1 VQSWAPTLLEPLA
14 QDLGNGTSQ
23 LVACGL
29 KGQTVTQRPG
39 FKQLT
44 TRLPVDVAARRA
56 GPRAP
61 PARLAHTPTPSAPL
75 RPPLLSL
82 SDDLMQSQSPAP
94 AQEPATHIHMLRAR
108 ARQR

>member
-1 VQSWAPTLLEPLA
+1 MLYYQPGVKARAPTLLRLLA

-61 PARLAHTPTPSAPL
+61 PARLAHTPKPSAL
-75 RPPLLSL
+75 HSGWRVLCW
-82 SDDLMQSQSPAP
+82 
-94 AQEPATHIHMLRAR
+94 TT
-108 ARQR
+108 

>member
-1 VQSWAPTLLEPLA
+1 MLGARA

-44 TRLPVDVAARRA
+44 TRLPVDVAARRV
-56 GPRAP
+56 G
-61 PARLAHTPTPSAPL
+61 L
-75 RPPLLSL
+75 RVWF
-82 SDDLMQSQSPAP
+82 DLFN
-94 AQEPATHIHMLRAR
+94 HIHSSLGVRHWQPLVPGSASED
-108 ARQR
+108 